1 MYNILFVLP
10 WFIISLL
17 TGVES
22 NMGYVAKLF
31 FIVVNLYIILKLIY
45 FSGRNNPGND
55 PGVVQ

>member
-1 MYNILFVLP
+1 
-10 WFIISLL
+10 
-17 TGVES
+17 
-22 NMGYVAKLF
+22 MGYVAKLF